1 MAVHRPAAPIDAR
14 SLFAAY
20 PFLPGAE
27 ALLGAD
33 RVSVRSL
40 LEDPAYARPRAIG
53 AARVLAAADDPRATR
68 DVAELDRAGPEERYL
83 SFLFAQI
90 VLAAAPSPAALRR
103 WAVAEAKRTYARLA
117 EVPVEELLE
126 VAGRLGFAAEPAA
139 GGAVALPLV
148 DYVRLSVPVREADFR
163 LSRQDVAQGKV
174 RVGRVRA
181 ARLVQEAIRLR
192 LGVAVPLAEEVR
204 QRVRERETELLATLA
219 ERSPAPVARSGP
231 GSTVVRPELFPP
243 CIRKMQRML
252 QAGEN
257 LSHAGRFG
265 LAAFLH
271 RAGADFES
279 IVDAYRGAPD
289 FDESIT
295 RYQVE
300 HITHHDGGRG
310 YTPPE
315 CDTLRSH
322 GLCFRD
328 GDPSAERPADRLR
341 DEMCFRSDLRHP
353 LQYYRWKGGK
363 VVETEGDPSG
373 GAGEAPGTRAARGRS
388 RSTDPR

>member
-1 MAVHRPAAPIDAR
+1 MAVHRAPAALDAR

-27 ALLGAD
+27 ALLGED
-33 RVSVRSL
+33 RVSVRGL
-40 LEDPAYARPRAIG
+40 LEDPAYTRPRAIG

-68 DVAELDRAGPEERYL
+68 DVGELDRAGGEERYL

-117 EVPVEELLE
+117 EVPADELVE
-126 VAGRLGFAAEPAA
+126 VARRLGFAADPV
-139 GGAVALPLV
+139 GPDRIALPLV
-148 DYVRLSVPVREADFR
+148 DYLRLTVPIREADFR
-163 LSRQDVAQGKV
+163 LSRQAVAAGRV
-174 RVGRVRA
+174 TVGRVRA

-192 LGVAVPLAEEVR
+192 LAMALPLAEDVR
-204 QRVRERETELLATLA
+204 ERVREREADLLRTLA
-219 ERSPAPVARSGP
+219 ERSPAPVARGGAAG
-231 GSTVVRPELFPP
+231 GSVRPELFPP
-243 CIRKMQRML
+243 CIRKMRRML

-257 LSHAGRFG
+257 LSHAGRFC

-271 RAGADFES
+271 RAGADFET

-289 FDESIT
+289 FDESVT

-300 HITHHDGGRG
+300 HITHHGGGQG

-322 GLCFRD
+322 GLCFRE
-328 GDPSAERPADRLR
+328 GDPSSERPIDRER
-341 DEMCFRSDLRHP
+341 DELCFRPDLRHP
-353 LQYYRWKGGK
+353 LQYYRWKGGR
-363 VVETEGDPSG
+363 VMEGEPGPPTAPG
-373 GAGEAPGTRAARGRS
+373 GARGTPGAPGRS
-388 RSTDPR
+388 RSTAPR

>member
-1 MAVHRPAAPIDAR
+1 MAVHRASAPLDAR
-14 SLFAAY
+14 SLFAEY

-27 ALLGAD
+27 GLLGSDA
-33 RVSVRSL
+33 VSIRGL
-40 LEDPAYARPRAIG
+40 LDEPAYARPRAIG

-68 DVAELDRAGPEERYL
+68 DIAELERAGPEERYL

-90 VLAAAPSPAALRR
+90 VLAAAPSSAALRR

-117 EVPVEELLE
+117 AVPAEELTE
-126 VAGRLGFAAEPAA
+126 VAGRLGFGAAVVA
-139 GGAVALPLV
+139 GDRIELPLV
-148 DYVRLSVPVREADFR
+148 DYLRLSVPIREADFR
-163 LSRQDVAQGKV
+163 LSRQEVSGGSV
-174 RVGRVRA
+174 RVGRIRA

-192 LGVAVPLAEEVR
+192 LAVPLPLADD
-204 QRVRERETELLATLA
+204 VRERVRQQEADLLRRLA
-219 ERSPAPVARSGP
+219 ERSPAPVARGGP
-231 GSTVVRPELFPP
+231 GAAALRPELFPP
-243 CIRKMQRML
+243 CIRKMRRML

-257 LSHAGRFG
+257 LSHAGRFA

-271 RAGADFES
+271 RAGADFET

-300 HITHHDGGRG
+300 HITHHDGGAG

-328 GDPSAERPADRLR
+328 GDPTSDRPADRQR
-341 DEMCFRSDLRHP
+341 DELCYRPDLRHP
-353 LQYYRWKGGK
+353 LQYYRWRGGR
-363 VVETEGDPSG
+363 VVVTDDPGPTSR
-373 GAGEAPGTRAARGRS
+373 GAGPGTPAGPGRS
-388 RSTDPR
+388 RSTDRR

>member
-1 MAVHRPAAPIDAR
+1 MAVHRPATPLDAR
-14 SLFAAY
+14 SLYAEY

-27 ALLGAD
+27 ALLGGD
-33 RVSVRSL
+33 PVSIRSL
-40 LEDPAYARPRAIG
+40 LEEAAYARPRAIG

-90 VLAAAPSPAALRR
+90 VLAAAPSAAALRR
-103 WAVAEAKRTYARLA
+103 WAVAEAKRTYGRL
-117 EVPVEELLE
+117 EKVPVEELLE
-126 VAGRLGFAAEPAA
+126 VAGRLGFAAQPAPDA
-139 GGAVALPLV
+139 KVEFSLI
-148 DYVRLSVPVREADFR
+148 DYLRLSVPVREADFR
-163 LSRQDVAQGKV
+163 LSRQEVGRGSV
-174 RVGRVRA
+174 TVGRVRA
-181 ARLVQEAIRLR
+181 ARLVQEAIRVR
-192 LGVAVPLAEEVR
+192 LAVPLPLAEDVR
-204 QRVRERETELLATLA
+204 QRIREQESELFRTLA
-219 ERSPAPVARSGP
+219 ERSPAPVARGGP
-231 GSTVVRPELFPP
+231 GATALLPELFPP

-252 QAGEN
+252 HAGEN

-271 RAGADFES
+271 RAGADFET

-300 HITHHDGGRG
+300 HITHHDGGAG

-322 GLCFRD
+322 GLCFRE
-328 GDPSAERPADRLR
+328 GDPAAERPTDRGR
-341 DEMCFRSDLRHP
+341 DELCFRPGLRHP

-363 VVETEGDPSG
+363 VPDREGGDPTTTG
-373 GAGEAPGTRAARGRS
+373 GAPGTPERPGRS
-388 RSTDPR
+388 RSTAPR

>member
-1 MAVHRPAAPIDAR
+1 MAVHRTSAALDAR
-14 SLFAAY
+14 SLFGEY

-27 ALLGAD
+27 ALLGED
-33 RVSVRSL
+33 RVSIRGL

-53 AARVLAAADDPRATR
+53 AARVLAAADDPRASR
-68 DVAELDRAGPEERYL
+68 DVGELDRAGGEERYL

-90 VLAAAPSPAALRR
+90 VLAAAPSAAGLRR
-103 WAVAEAKRTYARLA
+103 WAVAEAKRTYARL
-117 EVPVEELLE
+117 EKVPSDELVE
-126 VAGRLGFAAEPAA
+126 VARRLGFAAEPV
-139 GGAVALPLV
+139 GAERIALPLV
-148 DYVRLSVPVREADFR
+148 DYLRLSVPIREADFR
-163 LSRQDVAQGKV
+163 LSRQAVAGGQV
-174 RVGRVRA
+174 TVGRVRA
-181 ARLVQEAIRLR
+181 ARLVQEAIRLK
-192 LGVAVPLAEEVR
+192 LAQPLPLADDVR
-204 QRVRERETELLATLA
+204 DRVRDREAELLTTLA
-219 ERSPAPVARSGP
+219 ERSPAPVARGGVPSG
-231 GSTVVRPELFPP
+231 SVRPALFPP

-271 RAGADFES
+271 RAGADFET

-328 GDPSAERPADRLR
+328 GDPAAAQPSDRQR
-341 DEMCFRSDLRHP
+341 DEMCYRSGLRHP
-353 LQYYRWKGGK
+353 LQYYRWKGGR
-363 VVETEGDPSG
+363 VVEAEEPAATGP
-373 GAGEAPGTRAARGRS
+373 AGARGTPGAPARS
-388 RSTDPR
+388 RSPARR